1 MSWRSHSYH
10 LGSIWSR
17 YPTAAGRVQPSTNDA
32 SRFPIMRDEHRVTCR
47 GESSYDSR
55 VYARVARNL
64 LASQLASQSW
74 SVWGTCVPG
83 TWGRNR

>member
-17 YPTAAGRVQPSTNDA
+17 YPTAAGRVQSSTNDA

-55 VYARVARNL
+55 IHAMVARNL
-64 LASQLASQSW
+64 LASQSW
-74 SVWGTCVPG
+74 SVWGPSVPG
-83 TWGRNR
+83 TWGRHR